1 MKIYQTS
8 DIRNIALVGGAKSGK
23 TTMAEAMAFNGGVI
37 NRRGTIEDKNTIS
50 DYRDIEIDRRNSVMT
65 TPLYSE
71 FGGKKINILDVPGF
85 ADFQGE
91 LVAAYNVVEAAVV
104 VVNAQSGI
112 EVGTEIA
119 YRYSQKLGTPMIFTV
134 NHLDAEKAN
143 FDDCVNQLKDYFGA
157 KCTILQFPVNQ
168 GLGFNSVVDIVLN
181 KQLTFK
187 DGKCEMSD
195 IPAEFADKAEELRM
209 ALVEEAAAADD
220 ALMEKYF
227 EDGDLSHEDLSKALR
242 LAIDKRD
249 LYPILCT
256 SAKENMGVAR
266 LLEFIV
272 DNVPAPNAV
281 EENKKTIAGKE
292 LKNDS
297 ANPTV
302 AFVFK
307 AAKDQHLGEISYIRI
322 YDGELAEAQDVVNSC
337 NQSKERISQ
346 ILVCAGKNRQ
356 RVEKA
361 CAGDIVATIKLKD
374 VKTCHTLTTAKN
386 TDDQVPA
393 IEFPTPIYTVA
404 FKAVNSND
412 DEKVGAAMND
422 LVATDR
428 SLTLTNS
435 RELRQTI
442 LGCQGEL
449 HLNTLKWYFENVY
462 KLEVNFFAPKVPYR
476 ETITKS
482 AEAMYRHK
490 KQSGGSGQ
498 FGEVHMLIE
507 PYFEGMP
514 NQTKYPIRGTDV
526 YELDWGGKLIF
537 NNCIVGGSI
546 DARFMPAILKG
557 IMEKMEQGPLTGSYA
572 RDIVVNI
579 YDGKMHPVDSNET
592 AFKIAGRTAFKE
604 AFKQASPKIMEPI
617 YDVAVTVPTESMGGV
632 MTDLQGRRAIVM
644 GMDAEGKYT
653 TLRAKAPLAEMNRY
667 STSLSSLTS
676 GRGTYTMTDAEYQQ
690 VPTDVQQALLKAYEE
705 QQTEED

>member
-1 MKIYQTS
+1 MKIYQTN
-8 DIRNIALVGGAKSGK
+8 DIRNVALVGGAKSGK

-37 NRRGTIEDKNTIS
+37 NRRGSVDDKNTIS
-50 DYRDIEIDRRNSVMT
+50 DYRDIELDRRNSVNT
-65 TPLYSE
+65 SLLYSE

-91 LVAAYNVVEAAVV
+91 VAAAFNVVEAAVV

-119 YRYSQKLGTPMIFTV
+119 YRYGNKLDTPMLFVV

-143 FDDCVNQLKDYFGA
+143 FDDSVSQLKDYFGN
-157 KCTILQFPVNQ
+157 KCTVLQFPVNQ
-168 GLGFNSVVDIVLN
+168 GLGFNQVVDIVLN
-181 KQLTFK
+181 KMLTFK
-187 DGKCEMSD
+187 DGKCEASD
-195 IPAEFADKAEELRM
+195 IPAEYADKAEELRM
-209 ALVEEAAAADD
+209 ALVEEAAGADD

-227 EDGDLSHEDLSKALR
+227 ENGDLDHEDLTKALK

-249 LYPILCT
+249 LFPILCT
-256 SAKENMGVAR
+256 SAKENAGVSR
-266 LLEFIV
+266 ILEFVV
-272 DNVPAPNAV
+272 DNVPAPHEVSCA
-281 EENKKTIAGKE
+281 KKTKAGKE
-292 LKNDS
+292 LKCEN
-297 ANPTV
+297 ANPAV
-302 AFVFK
+302 ALVFK
-307 AAKDQHLGEISYIRI
+307 SDKDKSIGEISYMRI
-322 YDGELAEAQDVVNSC
+322 YDGELSEAQDVVNSC
-337 NQSKERISQ
+337 NQSKERLSQ

-374 VKTCHTLTTAKN
+374 VHINQTITTAKN
-386 TDDQVPA
+386 TDDVVGE
-393 IEFPTPIYTVA
+393 IEFPTPIYSVA
-404 FKAVNSND
+404 VKAANSND
-412 DEKVGAAMND
+412 DEKVGAA
-422 LVATDR
+422 LKELCGSDR
-428 SLTLTNS
+428 SLSLENS
-435 RELRQTI
+435 RELRQVI

-449 HLNTLKWYFENVY
+449 HLNTIKWYFENQY
-462 KLEVNFFAPKVPYR
+462 KLGVNFTAPNVPYR

-507 PYFEGMP
+507 PYYDGMP
-514 NQTKYPIRGTDV
+514 NQTKYPIRDTQE
-526 YELDWGGKLIF
+526 YPLEWGGKLVF

-592 AFKIAGRTAFKE
+592 AFKIAGRTAFRE
-604 AFKQASPKIMEPI
+604 AFKLAAPKIKEPI
-617 YDVAVTVPTESMGGV
+617 YDVAVTVPTESQGGV

-667 STSLSSLTS
+667 CTALSSLTS
-676 GRGTYTMTDAEYQQ
+676 GRGTFSMAFSSYEL
-690 VPTDVQQALLKAYEE
+690 VPADVQQALLKAYEE
-705 QQTEED
+705 SASEEE

>member
-8 DIRNIALVGGAKSGK
+8 DIRNIALVGGAKAGK

-37 NRRGTIEDKNTIS
+37 NRRGTVDGKNTIS
-50 DYRDIEIDRRNSVMT
+50 DYRDIELDRKYSVET
-65 TPLYSE
+65 TLMYTE

-85 ADFQGE
+85 ADYQGE
-91 LVAAYNVVEAAVV
+91 LAAALNVVEAAVV
-104 VVNAQSGI
+104 VVNAQSGV

-119 YRYSQKLGTPMIFTV
+119 NRYAAKLNTPMLFVV

-143 FDDCVNQLKDYFGA
+143 FDDSVNQLKDFFGS
-157 KCTILQFPVNQ
+157 KCTVLQFPVNQ
-168 GLGFNSVVDIVLN
+168 GLGFNQVVDIVAN
-181 KQLTFK
+181 KLLTFNGDK
-187 DGKCEMSD
+187 MEMSD
-195 IPAEFADKAEELRM
+195 IPAAFADKAEEMRM

-220 ALMEKYF
+220 ELMEKYF
-227 EDGDLSHEDLSKALR
+227 ENGDLTADELTKALK

-249 LYPILCT
+249 LFPILCT

-266 LLEFIV
+266 LLEFIGQ
-272 DNVPAPNAV
+272 NVPAPNEVADA
-281 EENKKTIAGKE
+281 KKTKDGKE
-292 LKNDS
+292 LKCD
-297 ANPTV
+297 AAAPTV
-302 AFVFK
+302 AFAFK
-307 AAKDQHLGEISYIRI
+307 SSKDKNLGEITYLRL
-322 YDGELAEAQDVVNSC
+322 YNGELTESQDVINSV
-337 NQSKERISQ
+337 NQSKERVSQ
-346 ILVCAGKNRQ
+346 VLVCSGKDRQ

-361 CAGDIVATIKLKD
+361 VAGDIVCTIKLKD
-374 VKTCHTLTTAKN
+374 VKINHTLTTPKN
-386 TDDQVPA
+386 TDDVVCE
-393 IEFPTPIYTVA
+393 IEFPTPIYQVA
-404 FKAVNSND
+404 VKAANSND
-412 DEKVGAAMND
+412 DEKVGAALKD
-422 LVATDR
+422 LATYDR
-428 SLTLTNS
+428 SLSLENS
-435 RELRQTI
+435 RELRQVI
-442 LGCQGEL
+442 LGTQGEL
-449 HLNTLKWYFENVY
+449 HLNTVKWYFENQY
-462 KLEVNFFAPKVPYR
+462 KLAVNFTAPNIPYR

-507 PYFEGMP
+507 PYYDGMP
-514 NQTKYPIRGTDV
+514 NQTKYPIRDTQE
-526 YELDWGGKLIF
+526 YPLEWGGKLVF

-592 AFKIAGRTAFKE
+592 AFKIAGRTAFRE
-604 AFKQASPKIMEPI
+604 AFKLAAPKIKEPI
-617 YDVAVTVPTESMGGV
+617 YDVAVTVPTESQGGV
-632 MTDLQGRRAIVM
+632 MTDLQGRRAMVL

-667 STSLSSLTS
+667 CTALSSLTS
-676 GRGTYTMTDAEYQQ
+676 GRGTFTMTFSSYEL

-705 QQTEED
+705 AANEEE